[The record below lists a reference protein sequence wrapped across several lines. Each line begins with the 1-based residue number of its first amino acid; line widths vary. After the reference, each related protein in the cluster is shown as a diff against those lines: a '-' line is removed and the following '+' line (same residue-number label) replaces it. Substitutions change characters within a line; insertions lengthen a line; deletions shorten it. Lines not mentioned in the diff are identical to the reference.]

1 MKKFARV
8 VFLVLIIVGISLCI
22 IGCVNYANTSLCTGL
37 CAIGVAVLILDQKMV
52 DYL

>member
-1 MKKFARV
+1 MKLTRV
-8 VFLVLIIVGISLCI
+8 VFLLLIIVGITLCI
-22 IGCVNYANTSLCTGL
+22 VGCVNYANTPLCTGL